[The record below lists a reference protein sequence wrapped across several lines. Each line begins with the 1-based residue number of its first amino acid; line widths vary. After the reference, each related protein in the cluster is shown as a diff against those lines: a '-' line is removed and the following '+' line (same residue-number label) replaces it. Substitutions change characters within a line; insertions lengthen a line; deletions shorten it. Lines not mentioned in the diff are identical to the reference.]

1 MWLHVPLPTSVY
13 AQESQD
19 LRLDSK
25 QLSLL
30 EQYATW
36 KTKSASQRY
45 WQNVWKNNH
54 SLMKHLY
61 GLICEPSTLILGVE
75 EWISSQVASLVSR
88 SQSPDTDSKKTTP
101 EICGLTQPDL
111 YGGLGHQL
119 SFSKMFQESSNIISI
134 QSDPN
139 FVRWVTRLRKD
150 YSQRQRQAHRT
161 SDREFSSWP
170 TPTVV
175 EAEKIGNRPNYGQ
188 IALGNHPAIM
198 GLPDREKMTK
208 SRQNDNIASNPDS
221 HYSHL
226 VHQKEKSGT
235 HSSKDILTSTP
246 PFAQKGIC
254 SPKCRRL
261 NPNFAEHLMGLPIGW
276 TLVSDYEQL
285 ETQSFLRWQQTL
297 SEYLVKPSPQN
308 DSINEMWPTVTAQE
322 FPHFDVEI
330 NEKNRRESKDGKTS
344 HSLNLQDVSR
354 IWSKDNWPTPRV
366 SDTEG
371 GIASNVEMSNGSFS
385 RTNAKGVRWGVKL
398 KDAVANWP
406 AWSTDEDVSTDQ
418 EPVQLTF

>member
-101 EICGLTQPDL
+101 EIYGLTQPDL

-170 TPTVV
+170 TPTVWTNSTRQPSSNHGTSRPG
-175 EAEKIGNRPNYGQ
+175 EDDEISAERQYRFESGFPLFPPGPSERKEWDALVKRYPDIDPTVCTEGHLLTEMSSTESELCRASNGTPNRMDSRIRLRAIGN
-188 IALGNHPAIM
+188 AVVPAVAANAFRI
-198 GLPDREKMTK
+198 LSKT
-208 SRQNDNIASNPDS
+208 
-221 HYSHL
+221 L
-226 VHQKEKSGT
+226 
-235 HSSKDILTSTP
+235 SSK
-246 PFAQKGIC
+246 
-254 SPKCRRL
+254 
-261 NPNFAEHLMGLPIGW
+261 
-276 TLVSDYEQL
+276 
-285 ETQSFLRWQQTL
+285 
-297 SEYLVKPSPQN
+297 
-308 DSINEMWPTVTAQE
+308 
-322 FPHFDVEI
+322 
-330 NEKNRRESKDGKTS
+330 
-344 HSLNLQDVSR
+344 
-354 IWSKDNWPTPRV
+354 
-366 SDTEG
+366 
-371 GIASNVEMSNGSFS
+371 
-385 RTNAKGVRWGVKL
+385 
-398 KDAVANWP
+398 
-406 AWSTDEDVSTDQ
+406 
-418 EPVQLTF
+418 